1 MRAGRLRGALVALA
15 GAAALVGAGVV
26 AAPAASADG
35 SGHHQSAHLYVST
48 KGTDGPNC
56 GRPSSPCRTI
66 GAAVANASAGGE
78 ISVARGVY
86 DESVTITK
94 TLELEGHHATID
106 ATGQINGIK
115 ISGHGAD
122 HSRVHGFTVQHAIGE
137 GVAVTLA
144 DWVTIDHNK
153 VIMND
158 QGGQGT
164 PNTYPPCQP
173 QGEVPGDCNEALH
186 LDATAHARVD
196 DNLVQHNVGGIL
208 IDDDSGP
215 SHDNWITDNVSR
227 DNMDDC
233 GITMPS
239 HNPMGTVFNNVIRDN
254 VSANNG
260 AAGIL
265 IAAAGPGMKA
275 HDNVV
280 DDNKVWG
287 NGEGGVQL
295 HAHAPGQSIDN
306 NRITDNWIGTNTTA
320 GDPDAGITQTTG
332 VIVFSAVVPVNG
344 TVIRGNV
351 IAHNH
356 FGIWLSPNVANGG
369 ITHNR
374 FRDVVVPVQQ

>member
-1 MRAGRLRGALVALA
+1 
-15 GAAALVGAGVV
+15 
-26 AAPAASADG
+26 
-35 SGHHQSAHLYVST
+35 
-48 KGTDGPNC
+48 
-56 GRPSSPCRTI
+56 
-66 GAAVANASAGGE
+66 
-78 ISVARGVY
+78 
-86 DESVTITK
+86 
-94 TLELEGHHATID
+94 
-106 ATGQINGIK
+106 
-115 ISGHGAD
+115 
-122 HSRVHGFTVQHAIGE
+122 
-137 GVAVTLA
+137 
-144 DWVTIDHNK
+144 
-153 VIMND
+153 
-158 QGGQGT
+158 
-164 PNTYPPCQP
+164 
-173 QGEVPGDCNEALH
+173 
-186 LDATAHARVD
+186 
-196 DNLVQHNVGGIL
+196 
-208 IDDDSGP
+208 
-215 SHDNWITDNVSR
+215 
-227 DNMDDC
+227 
-233 GITMPS
+233 
-239 HNPMGTVFNNVIRDN
+239 MGTVFNNVIRDN